1 MCPYDKLK
9 ILKIKNKKSLKK
21 KQKTFFEKR
30 KKRGGQSRCGSATPK
45 EQNEGGSLGLVSA
58 TPTKIN
64 KIKLFRV

>member
-21 KQKTFFEKR
+21 KTKNFLKKE

-45 EQNEGGSLGLVSA
+45 EQNGGWLLGVGFDY
-58 TPTKIN
+58 PHKN
-64 KIKLFRV
+64 K